1 MKQLTYK
8 NVVVATNA
16 VTADY
21 LQVDVVAL
29 NMAFMRN
36 RDNFK
41 EGEHYYTISHKEL
54 GQDKMLCPEYRGTKG
69 LRVFT
74 RKGALRLTRFM
85 RSIKADDLF
94 DEMENTYFAV
104 ASKAEEKQLTVTELL
119 AQSNIYLVDAMAK
132 ITALENEALVVEAQ
146 HKPFNYSRRLYV

>member
-1 MKQLTYK
+1 MNQLTYK
-8 NVVVATNA
+8 NVVVATTA
-16 VTADY
+16 VTAEY
-21 LQVDVVAL
+21 LEVSPDAL
-29 NMAFMRN
+29 KKAFSRN
-36 RDNFK
+36 ADNFK
-41 EGEHYYTISHKEL
+41 EGEHYYNVSHAEIK
-54 GQDKMLCPEYRGTKG
+54 GDKMSPWGYRGNQG

-119 AQSNIYLVDAMAK
+119 AQSNIYLVDALAK
-132 ITALENEALVVEAQ
+132 ITALENDALVVEAK